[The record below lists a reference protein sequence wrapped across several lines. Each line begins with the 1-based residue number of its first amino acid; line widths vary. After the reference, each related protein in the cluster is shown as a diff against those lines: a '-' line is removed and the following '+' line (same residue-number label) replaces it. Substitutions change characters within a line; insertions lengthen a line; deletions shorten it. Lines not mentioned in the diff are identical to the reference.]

1 MEAVR
6 GELVEPSTAV
16 LPFNR
21 PFDKLRTGSGVN
33 GLLLVEGSRSVATIL
48 PVCYS
53 NSAYQSS
60 LTPCPPARP
69 MPADKTRAA
78 LFATCI
84 IDQLYP
90 QVGVSVVNTL
100 RRLGVDVDFPM
111 EQTCCGQPLYN
122 SGFTREAS
130 KLAERVLSA
139 FQGDGY
145 VVVPSG
151 SCTAMMRVFYHD
163 LFRRDPDL
171 SRQARDLSG
180 RVYEF
185 SEFLVKVLGVTDAG
199 AQYPGAATYHPSCHM
214 LREAQVREEPTELL
228 GRVEGLELRE
238 LPQAETCCGFGGTF
252 AVKFPHISEAML
264 SDKVSSVEA
273 SGADTLVSCDMG
285 CLMNIEGALARQ
297 GSPVKVRHLAQI
309 LDRPAAGDPLQ

>member
-1 MEAVR
+1 
-6 GELVEPSTAV
+6 
-16 LPFNR
+16 
-21 PFDKLRTGSGVN
+21 
-33 GLLLVEGSRSVATIL
+33 
-48 PVCYS
+48 
-53 NSAYQSS
+53 
-60 LTPCPPARP
+60 
-69 MPADKTRAA
+69 MPADETKAA
-78 LFATCI
+78 LFVTCI
-84 IDQLYP
+84 IDQFYP

-100 RRLGVDVDFPM
+100 RRLGADVDFPA

-122 SGFTREAS
+122 SGFTKEAG
-130 KLAERVLSA
+130 KLAKRVLQT

-163 LFRRDPDL
+163 LFRGAAEL
-171 SRQARDLSG
+171 SRQAEDLSG

-199 AQYPGAATYHPSCHM
+199 AQYQGAAAYHPSCHM
-214 LREAQVREEPTELL
+214 LREAQVKDEPLELL
-228 GRVEGLELRE
+228 GSVQDLELPP
-238 LPQAETCCGFGGTF
+238 LPQADTCCGFGGTF

-264 SDKVSSVEA
+264 ADKVSSVIE

-285 CLMNIEGALARQ
+285 CLMNIEGALSRQ

-309 LDRPAAGDPLQ
+309 LDQQAAT